1 MLVAQILLL
10 ILLVGLNAF
19 FASAEIALLSLNES
33 KVRQQAEKGDK
44 KAIILKNLL
53 SDPNKFLS
61 TIQIGITLAG
71 FLASAF
77 ASDMFAEK
85 LVEFLN
91 RMGLRTPRTLLN
103 NIAVVVIT
111 LVLSYFTLVLG
122 ELVPKRLAMKKSD
135 LIARI
140 AVGPI
145 NALSIVTSPFVGFLS
160 LSTNF
165 VVRLL
170 GIDPNEEEDPITEE
184 EILLMLDEGE
194 EKGTIDESEREMISN
209 IFAFDNKV
217 VTDIMTHRT
226 DVVAIPVDAS
236 LNEIVSLVNEEKYT
250 RFPVYEESIDNI
262 IGILHSKELIKY
274 INMGQEEKSNFELS
288 KLIRDPYYV
297 PSSKKTD
304 ELFEEMQKNKVH
316 MAVVIDEYGG
326 TAGIVT
332 IEDLMEE
339 IVGNIFDE
347 YDVDEDE
354 NDIEKLDDATY
365 IINGTIDLD
374 TVEEFFDIK
383 LPVDEYD
390 TLSGFVIGQ
399 LGRIPEEHDKPEVEF
414 NGLVFK
420 VEEIEEKR
428 ISKVKVCRA
437 Y

>member
-10 ILLVGLNAF
+10 ILLIGLNAF

-365 IINGTIDLD
+365 VINGTIDLD

>member
-1 MLVAQILLL
+1 MVAQILLL

>member
-10 ILLVGLNAF
+10 ILLIGLNAF

-170 GIDPNEEEDPITEE
+170 GIDPSEEEDPIKEE

-194 EKGTIDESEREMISN
+194 KKGTIDESEREMISN

>member
-10 ILLVGLNAF
+10 ILLIGLNAF

-390 TLSGFVIGQ
+390 TLSGFIIGQ

>member
-1 MLVAQILLL
+1 MLVAHILLL
-10 ILLVGLNAF
+10 ILRIGLNAF

>member
-10 ILLVGLNAF
+10 ILLIGLNAF

-354 NDIEKLDDATY
+354 NDIEKLDDVTY
-365 IINGTIDLD
+365 VINGTIDLD

-390 TLSGFVIGQ
+390 TLSGFIIGQ

>member
-10 ILLVGLNAF
+10 ILLIGLNAF

-365 IINGTIDLD
+365 VINGTIDLD

-390 TLSGFVIGQ
+390 TLSGFIIGQ

>member
-10 ILLVGLNAF
+10 ILFMGLNAF

-170 GIDPNEEEDPITEE
+170 GIDPSEEEDPITEE